1 MWLAVSV
8 TGVPA
13 AEDDDILF
21 QKKELEQIQKE
32 VETSQ
37 RRLDSLKQEELRV
50 QKRIAEYDQRI
61 AGNRKVVKRLARELK
76 QLKKNIAQAQAQL
89 EANQEHLERVRRRFL
104 GDLRQFYFSTR
115 RPEPMLTGS
124 PNTEVELTRRI
135 IYLRALAD
143 LESDFVAQAETYLA
157 QSQQQLS
164 RLTGERKKVY
174 RLKKKKE
181 TATALEKSKKT
192 QQQKAL
198 ERLRRKK
205 LEEADRILTLQQAAE
220 EMARIIGRLE
230 QERKR
235 RLLEEQAQPG
245 VPSAFAA
252 LKGQLASPCRGK
264 IVVGFGY
271 SVDPVTKL
279 KSFSPGITIKGK
291 AGRPVTAV
299 ADGTVAYGG
308 RLRGYGNFVIINHD
322 GQFYTTYGGLD
333 RILVETNE
341 YVLAGTKLGTAG
353 ADGLVKF
360 ELRRGREP
368 LDPVKWI
375 RIDVF

>member
-1 MWLAVSV
+1 
-8 TGVPA
+8 
-13 AEDDDILF
+13 
-21 QKKELEQIQKE
+21 
-32 VETSQ
+32 
-37 RRLDSLKQEELRV
+37 
-50 QKRIAEYDQRI
+50 
-61 AGNRKVVKRLARELK
+61 
-76 QLKKNIAQAQAQL
+76 
-89 EANQEHLERVRRRFL
+89 
-104 GDLRQFYFSTR
+104 
-115 RPEPMLTGS
+115 MLTGS

-164 RLTGERKKVY
+164 RLIGEREKVY